1 MINLVDSSLDFW
13 LTHGNYSKKF
23 EKYYSKYL
31 NVRWTLLVNSGS
43 SANLL
48 AFYALTSPLLK
59 DRKINRGDEVIT
71 VAAGFPTSV
80 APIVQYGAVP
90 VFIDM
95 ELVHF
100 NIDIKQLEEAVSPK
114 TKAVM
119 KALTLGN
126 PFDIKAVIE
135 FCKINKLWLIEDN
148 CDALGSLYESRM
160 TGCGVI

>member
-1 MINLVDSSLDFW
+1 
-13 LTHGNYSKKF
+13 
-23 EKYYSKYL
+23 
-31 NVRWTLLVNSGS
+31 
-43 SANLL
+43 
-48 AFYALTSPLLK
+48 
-59 DRKINRGDEVIT
+59 
-71 VAAGFPTSV
+71 
-80 APIVQYGAVP
+80 VQYGAVP

-119 KALTLGN
+119 IAHTLEN

-148 CDALGSLYESRM
+148 FDDLGSLY
-160 TGCGVI
+160 